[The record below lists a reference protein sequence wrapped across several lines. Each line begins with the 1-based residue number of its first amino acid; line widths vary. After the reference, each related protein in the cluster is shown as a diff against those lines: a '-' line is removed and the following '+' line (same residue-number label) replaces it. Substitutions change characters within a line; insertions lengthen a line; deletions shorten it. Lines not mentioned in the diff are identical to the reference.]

1 MNMSFT
7 KMKCIETPDVTLIT
21 SGTPPP
27 EVSKVKAQNQPSLI
41 QTFESVENPNPLLW
55 DVENDIKH
63 LLLCLTLQVMRE
75 GGIFYGY

>member
-41 QTFESVENPNPLLW
+41 QTPKSVENLNPL
-55 DVENDIKH
+55 DSN
-63 LLLCLTLQVMRE
+63 T
-75 GGIFYGY
+75 IFWSQGYYNNV

>member
-27 EVSKVKAQNQPSLI
+27 EVSKVKTTQNQPSLI
-41 QTFESVENPNPLLW
+41 QTFESVENPNPLQSW
-55 DVENDIKH
+55 RMSGPGPYMG
-63 LLLCLTLQVMRE
+63 CL
-75 GGIFYGY
+75 

>member
-27 EVSKVKAQNQPSLI
+27 EVSKVKTTQNQPSLI
-41 QTFESVENPNPLLW
+41 QTFESVENPNPLMAALYKTF
-55 DVENDIKH
+55 EP
-63 LLLCLTLQVMRE
+63 M
-75 GGIFYGY
+75 